1 MLNMYGKDHET
12 DSKRRN
18 SAREEGRCSSIN
30 FSTPHL
36 AFLTFPSL
44 TWKRMDFQAYTIL
57 VQYLGY
63 FARSLLTAA
72 HNALRAQVRSEGGVR
87 IQRSASILAAAFIIL
102 LLGGEKYLKDGR
114 LVLKLSSTPWLTL
127 TPALTYPSYQW
138 LTLNFFHSPRV
149 SPIRLSTQ
157 AQCLLSPALSF
168 ENIR

>member
-1 MLNMYGKDHET
+1 MLLYQLLH
-12 DSKRRN
+12 
-18 SAREEGRCSSIN
+18 SAPCISHISL
-30 FSTPHL
+30 PHL
-36 AFLTFPSL
+36 EKNGFPSL
-44 TWKRMDFQAYTIL
+44 HNSCPITC
-57 VQYLGY
+57 

-87 IQRSASILAAAFIIL
+87 IQRSASILAAAFIFL
-102 LLGGEKYLKDGR
+102 LSGGEKYLKDGR

>member
-1 MLNMYGKDHET
+1 MRQIQKGEIPQERKVGAPLSTSPLRTLHFSHFPPSPGKEWI
-12 DSKRRN
+12 SKL
-18 SAREEGRCSSIN
+18 
-30 FSTPHL
+30 TQ
-36 AFLTFPSL
+36 FLSNNLFC
-44 TWKRMDFQAYTIL
+44 QI
-57 VQYLGY
+57 
-63 FARSLLTAA
+63 LLTAA

-87 IQRSASILAAAFIIL
+87 IQRSASILAAAFIFL
-102 LLGGEKYLKDGR
+102 LSGGEKYLKDGR